1 MIDDNSHL
9 VEDINNNTRCRNT
22 AYVSTDNKKMTIV
35 ILNITQDMD
44 INLKLAIKN
53 FASAKGAIYRT
64 SETENCVYVG
74 EFNKRKP
81 LVLPANSI
89 TTLSLSTAEK

>member
-1 MIDDNSHL
+1 
-9 VEDINNNTRCRNT
+9 
-22 AYVSTDNKKMTIV
+22 MTIV
-35 ILNITQDMD
+35 LLNITQDMD
-44 INLKLAIKN
+44 IKLKLAIKN
-53 FASAKGAIYRT
+53 FASAEGAIYRT